1 MLPEDQVPFSPR
13 LAPRDPQLCSY
24 IRWFARPTKAQ
35 RFKLFTLPL
44 DARKIRTFLRFRLGV
59 HDLPIDVG
67 RRTRVPRL
75 ERHCDMCGS
84 AVGDEH
90 HFVFG
95 CPALTP
101 TRERF
106 PHLFCSLSRSLQ
118 RFIWQDDLRAV
129 ITFVYDAFQVR
140 ASLRRVQ

>member
-1 MLPEDQVPFSPR
+1 MYAIRSYYAPSWAGSFMTALRRIGYPYLVDCRQPHPVDINAFRALIRRVNMLPEDQVPFSPR

-35 RFKLFTLPL
+35 RFTMFTLPL

-84 AVGDEH
+84 AVG
-90 HFVFG
+90 V
-95 CPALTP
+95 
-101 TRERF
+101 
-106 PHLFCSLSRSLQ
+106 
-118 RFIWQDDLRAV
+118 V
-129 ITFVYDAFQVR
+129 
-140 ASLRRVQ
+140 